1 MYWIGYVLALL
12 ATIVVGWAL
21 PLIGVAIALPL
32 LQVLYNLNPWVAV
45 ILMVMLGGLI
55 VYYSLTHQ
63 AYWQAI
69 AWAALW
75 GLGAVAAVA
84 GAFHWYAL
92 LVEVLVL
99 VVLLVPGLVVPGW
112 AGLLRWY
119 AAGEIGLTLL
129 LIWGEGQGLPGT
141 VLVIAL
147 LLLALAALIGLGAYR
162 PFEARRLR
170 RMAATLATLAAIA
183 LLIWQPVLQPAAGWL
198 GEVLVTSPIGRWY
211 HVWALRA
218 ERTELGERAKTEA
231 LRQLQGPLTDAHRQ
245 RWERGIQQVPNLHL
259 TEEEWRDLGVPREAD
274 P

>member
-1 MYWIGYVLALL
+1 
-12 ATIVVGWAL
+12 
-21 PLIGVAIALPL
+21 
-32 LQVLYNLNPWVAV
+32 
-45 ILMVMLGGLI
+45 
-55 VYYSLTHQ
+55 
-63 AYWQAI
+63 
-69 AWAALW
+69 
-75 GLGAVAAVA
+75 
-84 GAFHWYAL
+84 
-92 LVEVLVL
+92 
-99 VVLLVPGLVVPGW
+99 VVPGW

-259 TEEEWRDLGVPREAD
+259 TEGLHPLFIGSTFGTLQYEFQIRFARQTTNLAIPPYLSPQSTRKSNSVRAYETQFSRSRSSCEAHAHYISH
-274 P
+274 